1 MIRLRSRLSRCALS
15 LLGTVLAVVLVVAGV
30 VVPWFDRNQRY
41 EEEIDKLTDQLGRY
55 QRMLASLPGLQTTLE
70 QIKADPALGSL
81 YFEGETANLAAAAL
95 QNRLKQI
102 VEGAGGA
109 LVSSQLL
116 PTHDQ
121 SGNSTVNVSLRLS
134 CSTEELQEILYKI
147 ESARPLLFIDTLSVR
162 SQQRRRSVTGRRGQP
177 PEVARDLSV
186 RVDVYGYL
194 RRPQA

>member
-1 MIRLRSRLSRCALS
+1 MIKLQSKLPRCVLS
-15 LLGTVLAVVLVVAGV
+15 LASTAIVFILVVVGV
-30 VVPWFDRNQRY
+30 IVPWIDRNQRY
-41 EEEIDKLTDQLGRY
+41 DAEIEKLADQLGRY
-55 QRMLASLPGLQTTLE
+55 QRMLASLPSLQATLE

-81 YFEGETANLAAAAL
+81 YFEGETANLAAAGL

-116 PTHDQ
+116 PAQDQ
-121 SGNSTVNVSLRLS
+121 KGGSTVNVSLRLS
-134 CSTEELQEILYKI
+134 CSTEELLDILYKI
-147 ESARPLLFIDTLSVR
+147 ESARPLLFVDSLSVR
-162 SQQRRRSVTGRRGQP
+162 SQQRRRSRRGQQ
-177 PEVARDLSV
+177 EESIRDLAV

>member
-1 MIRLRSRLSRCALS
+1 MI
-15 LLGTVLAVVLVVAGV
+15 
-30 VVPWFDRNQRY
+30 VPWVDRNQLY
-41 EEEIDKLTDQLGRY
+41 EEEIDKLTDQIERY
-55 QRMLASLPGLQTTLE
+55 QRMLASLPGLQATLE

>member
-1 MIRLRSRLSRCALS
+1 MIELRSKMSRCALS
-15 LLGTVLAVVLVVAGV
+15 LLGAFLAVVLVGAGMI
-30 VVPWFDRNQRY
+30 VPWVDRNQLY
-41 EEEIDKLTDQLGRY
+41 EEEIDKLTDQIERY
-55 QRMLASLPGLQTTLE
+55 QRMLASLPGLQATLE